1 MLLLDRITAELN
13 ASERIVIF
21 PHEAADGDA
30 IGSSFALAL
39 ILSRMGK
46 KVQVLMEEEIP
57 YIYGFLP
64 GIEFCGAVIAGNG
77 SLSLPG
83 NGNLGLPGSRSLDMA
98 GSRNLDPAGGCVF
111 DLAVA
116 LDCGDMERLGSRK
129 EIFGC
134 SPKSVNIDH
143 HLTNTQFAVMNY
155 VDAGSSATGEII
167 YDLMKR
173 LGQRLDK
180 DIAECLYVAISTDTG
195 GFRYT
200 NTTPLTHRIAADLL
214 EAGIDVAGISQK
226 VFDSTSSGKVKL
238 MGAAIQS
245 LELLENGKIAVM
257 AVSGETI
264 MNMGASEADSDG
276 IINTARNIRGV
287 EVAAMLR
294 ETDKDGIKVNLR
306 SNSYVDVSA
315 IAGRYSGGGHKCAAG
330 FTAGGSLEQVKEM
343 LIKDLKE
350 ALVNGRDN

>member
-1 MLLLDRITAELN
+1 MLNRI
-13 ASERIVIF
+13 ASELKVSRSVVIL

-30 IGSSFALAL
+30 IGSSLALAF

-46 KVQVLMEEEIP
+46 KVKVMMEEEIP
-57 YIYGFLP
+57 YIYDFLP
-64 GIEFCGAVIAGNG
+64 GKEFCGAA
-77 SLSLPG
+77 SDEKCS
-83 NGNLGLPGSRSLDMA
+83 
-98 GSRNLDPAGGCVF
+98 F
-111 DLAVA
+111 DLAMA

-129 EIFGC
+129 EIFAC
-134 SPKSVNIDH
+134 TPKTVNIDH
-143 HLTNTQFAVMNY
+143 HLTNTQFADLNY
-155 VDAGSSATGEII
+155 VDTASSATGEII
-167 YDLMKR
+167 YELMKL
-173 LGQRLDK
+173 LGQELDK

-195 GFRYT
+195 GFRYG

-214 EAGIDVAGISQK
+214 ETGIDVAGISQK
-226 VFDSTSSGKVKL
+226 VFDITSSGKVKL

-245 LELLENGKIAVM
+245 LELLEDGRIAIM
-257 AVSGETI
+257 SVSGETI
-264 MNMGASEADSDG
+264 MNTGASEADSDG

-294 ETDKDGIKVNLR
+294 QTDKDGIKVNLR

-330 FTAGGSLEQVKEM
+330 FTTGGSLEQVKEM

>member
-1 MLLLDRITAELN
+1 MLDRITAELN
-13 ASERIVIF
+13 KSESIVIL

-30 IGSSFALAL
+30 IGSSFALAI

-46 KVQVLMEEEIP
+46 KAQVLMEEGIP
-57 YIYGFLP
+57 YVYGFLP
-64 GIEFCGAVIAGNG
+64 GIEFCFAGMAGN
-77 SLSLPG
+77 
-83 NGNLGLPGSRSLDMA
+83 RSL
-98 GSRNLDPAGGCVF
+98 GTAGGGSSDMDGSGSF

-116 LDCGDMERLGSRK
+116 LDCGDLERLGSRI
-129 EIFGC
+129 EIFSC
-134 SPKSVNIDH
+134 SPKTVNIDH
-143 HLTNTQFAVMNY
+143 HLTNTQFADLNH

-167 YDLMKR
+167 YDIMKR
-173 LGQRLDK
+173 LGQKLDNS
-180 DIAECLYVAISTDTG
+180 IAVCLYVAISTDTG
-195 GFRYT
+195 GFRYG

-214 EAGIDVAGISQK
+214 EAGIDVADISQK

-257 AVSGETI
+257 AVSGEAI
-264 MNMGASEADSDG
+264 MNTGASEADSDG

-294 ETDKDGIKVNLR
+294 QTDNNGIKVNLR
-306 SNSYVDVSA
+306 SNSHVDVSV

-330 FTAGGSLEQVKEM
+330 FTANGSLEHVKEM
-343 LIKDLKE
+343 LINDLKE
-350 ALVNGRDN
+350 ALLNGRDNKCLETFRHDVF